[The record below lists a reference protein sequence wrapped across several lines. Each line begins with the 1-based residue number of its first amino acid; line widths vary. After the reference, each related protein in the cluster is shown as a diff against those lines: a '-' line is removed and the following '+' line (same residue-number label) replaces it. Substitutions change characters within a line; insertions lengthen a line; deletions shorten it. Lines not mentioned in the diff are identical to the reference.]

1 MVFGSFREWY
11 ANPEPRQRTIYGL
24 LIAIIL
30 ATVPCYCLG
39 GWALSQD
46 FRLIPTPTAT
56 FTPTATYT
64 PVPPT
69 ATPRPT
75 STPTATL
82 SPTPTQEPSPT
93 ITPTP
98 TSTETAT
105 PTATITET
113 ATPTATITETA
124 TPTATTSPT
133 PTLTGTA
140 TATVTPTGTST
151 GTPTAT
157 VTPTGTTAP
166 PTATPTHTVTPTT
179 TPTQTLVPSLS
190 VEPSSGP
197 PGIEIAIR
205 GQDFVPYA
213 QYIFCWAPPDVQ
225 IGEPVYADD
234 LGRIPRFTYTV
245 PLTATHGQ
253 YAILVRFEGVELVA
267 EESFRVTK

>member
-1 MVFGSFREWY
+1 MVFGAFREWY
-11 ANPEPRQRTIYGL
+11 AHLEPRQRTIYGL
-24 LIAIIL
+24 LIAVIL

-46 FRLIPTPTAT
+46 FRLIPTPTVT

-82 SPTPTQEPSPT
+82 PPTPTQEPSPT

-98 TSTETAT
+98 TSTGTAT
-105 PTATITET
+105 PTATT
-113 ATPTATITETA
+113 TETA
-124 TPTATTSPT
+124 TPTATTTPT
-133 PTLTGTA
+133 PTVTGTA

-151 GTPTAT
+151 ETPTAT

-179 TPTQTLVPSLS
+179 TPTQTLVPSVS

-197 PGIEIAIR
+197 PGIEVAIR

-213 QYIFCWAPPDVQ
+213 QYIFYWAPPDVQ
-225 IGEPVYADD
+225 IGEPAYADD
-234 LGRIPRFTYTV
+234 VGRIPRFTYTV
-245 PLTATHGQ
+245 PLTTTHGQ
-253 YAILVRFEGVELVA
+253 YAILARFEGVELVA
-267 EESFRVTK
+267 DESFRVTK

>member
-1 MVFGSFREWY
+1 MVFGAFREWY
-11 ANPEPRQRTIYGL
+11 ANLEPRQRTIYGL
-24 LIAIIL
+24 LIAVIV

-69 ATPRPT
+69 ATPHPT
-75 STPTATL
+75 PTPTATL
-82 SPTPTQEPSPT
+82 PPTPTQEPSPT

-98 TSTETAT
+98 TSTGTAT
-105 PTATITET
+105 PTATT
-113 ATPTATITETA
+113 TETA
-124 TPTATTSPT
+124 TPTATTTAT

-151 GTPTAT
+151 ETPTAT

-166 PTATPTHTVTPTT
+166 PTATPTHTVTPTA

-205 GQDFVPYA
+205 GQGFVPYA
-213 QYIFCWAPPDVQ
+213 QFIFYWAPPDVQ
-225 IGEPVYADD
+225 IGEPAYADD

-245 PLTATHGQ
+245 PLTTTQGQ
-253 YAILVRFEGVELVA
+253 YAILARFEGVELVA
-267 EESFRVTK
+267 DESFRVTK